1 MALSGF
7 ESARIG
13 IYTDNT
19 ETIDKDNIFTIEPKT
34 KGSVVSA
41 TISNLSPTIT
51 PIYGSDQE
59 WKAGSKGHGAISVA
73 FIANAIPQEIRQ
85 KILGMT
91 TFDGGI
97 SGIGKKTESPYCVF
111 EMISHDATDESVGA
125 HLALVKG
132 RFHLTTVA
140 PKTNT
145 NTTVYDQEQ
154 LTFSATDR
162 DSDGFAYFE
171 ALEDEKNYD
180 ASKWETKIFGMP
192 LTTDGATPA
201 SNVSGSTTSASTG
214 K

>member
-13 IYTDNT
+13 IYNDDT
-19 ETIDKDNIFTIEPKT
+19 ETIEKDNIFTIEPKT
-34 KGSVVSA
+34 KGSTVSA
-41 TISNLSPTIT
+41 TISNISPTIT

-85 KILGMT
+85 KILGMA

-97 SGIGKKTESPYCVF
+97 AGIGKKTESPYCVF
-111 EMISHDATDESVGA
+111 EMISHDAQDESTVA

-132 RFHLTTVA
+132 TFHLTTVA

-145 NTTVYDQEQ
+145 NTTVYDQDQ

-162 DSDGFAYFE
+162 ESDGFAYFE
-171 ALEDEKNYD
+171 ALEDDKNFD
-180 ASKWETKIFGMP
+180 LTKWEQKIYGMP
-192 LTTDGATPA
+192 LTTDGTA
-201 SNVSGSTTSASTG
+201 SDPKVTDNTQTTEG
-214 K
+214 NK